1 MKFLI
6 LNGSPKQKSDTM
18 CLTNSF
24 IQGIADS
31 GNHQIEII
39 DIIKKQVKPCIGCF
53 ACWKIQ
59 NGKCV
64 QQDDQNEILEKI
76 VAADVV
82 IFSFPLYCYGM
93 PSHLKAVIDRTIPL
107 AKMSMK
113 EENGVVRHDTNYDL
127 SAKRYVVI
135 SGCGFPNWSGNFDAL
150 KQQCKNMYGKNL
162 TMICV
167 PETPMLNEPTAS
179 PLTEP
184 LFRKLRAAGAQYGKE
199 LQLPTDTIKDLETPM
214 LPNDIYIQIVNS
226 QA

>member
-1 MKFLI
+1 MKILV

-18 CLTNSF
+18 RLTNSF
-24 IQGIADS
+24 IQGITDS

-39 DIIKKQVKPCIGCF
+39 DVIKKRIAPCVGCF

-76 VAADVV
+76 IAADAV

-93 PSHLKAVIDRTIPL
+93 PSHLKALIDRTIPL

-113 EENGVVRHDTNYDL
+113 EENGVVMHDTQFDL
-127 SAKRYVVI
+127 SAKHYVVI
-135 SGCGFPNWSGNFDAL
+135 SGCGFPNWNGNFDAL
-150 KQQCKNMYGKNL
+150 KLQCKNMYGENL

-167 PETPMLNEPTAS
+167 PETPMLNEPSAE
-179 PLTEP
+179 PLTAP
-184 LFRKLRAAGAQYGKE
+184 LLKKFREAGGQYGKN
-199 LQLPTDTIKDLETPM
+199 LQLSADTVSGLETPM
-214 LPNDIYIQIVNS
+214 LPNDIYIKIVNG